1 MVRGAYLRLI
11 LLLALSVGIARPVF
25 AQDEPLYDEDFDIPA
40 VEEKHFEFWG
50 QAEFRAYGRLLNKD
64 SAPYKQLYYD
74 SPKDDFQADMLLRL
88 KPEMSFKYSEFGFYA
103 RPRFDVA
110 WSELPLKDG
119 VAPDEPSEVFF
130 KEDDHWAGEVMLEE
144 GFASWR
150 PEPWF
155 TTEIGK
161 KVLKWG
167 KGYAWNPVSFASRPK
182 NVDDPDQ
189 TREGYVL
196 GYADAIFSFQG
207 PLKTFALTPVLV
219 PVWDQANAGL
229 ATMDSLLYGGKLYFL
244 LYDIDIDL
252 MAMAGDGYDTG
263 LGMDFATNITDNFAI
278 HGEMAVR
285 LDYDKTLVSQDGIV
299 SQDRYD
305 AFSFLLG
312 MRYLTE
318 TDTTFLIEYY
328 HNGEGYTGSEL
339 ASYYDYVHDAYDEYM
354 ATGSAAAL
362 NNSKKVS
369 GYYNKSS
376 VGQDYLYFRVTQ
388 KEPFDILYLTATM
401 TVIANL
407 DDKSLS
413 LNPEFSYMLTSNLEL
428 RPRAIIPVGPDDT
441 EFGNKLNAARA
452 ELRFVYYF

>member
-1 MVRGAYLRLI
+1 MAPCLRFILVLI
-11 LLLALSVGIARPVF
+11 LAVGMARPVF
-25 AQDEPLYDEDFDIPA
+25 AQEDSLYDEDFDIPP
-40 VEEKHFEFWG
+40 VEEQPFEFWG
-50 QAEFRAYGRLLNKD
+50 QAEFRAYARLLNKD

-74 SPKDDFQADMLLRL
+74 SPKNDFQTDTLLRF
-88 KPEMSFKYSEFGFYA
+88 KPEVSYKYEEFGLYA
-103 RPRFDVA
+103 RPRFDLA
-110 WSELPLKDG
+110 WSELPLREG
-119 VAPDEPSEVFF
+119 VEPDEPSKVFF
-130 KEDDHWAGEVMLEE
+130 EDDDHWAGEVMLEE
-144 GFASWR
+144 AFASWR

-155 TTEIGK
+155 TTEVGK

-167 KGYAWNPVSFASRPK
+167 KGYAWNVVSFASRPK

-196 GYADAIFSFQG
+196 AYADAIFSYQG
-207 PLKTFALTPVLV
+207 PLKTFAVTPVVV
-219 PVWDQANAGL
+219 PVLDRVNAGL
-229 ATMDSLLYGGKLYFL
+229 ASGDSLLYGGKLYFL
-244 LYDIDIDL
+244 LYDIDIDV
-252 MAMAGDGYDTG
+252 MAMAGENYDTG

-285 LDYDKTLVSQDGIV
+285 LGYEKNLISKEGVVSQE
-299 SQDRYD
+299 RYD
-305 AFSFLLG
+305 AFSFLVG

-339 ASYYDYVHDAYDEYM
+339 SSYYDYVHDAYDLYM
-354 ATGSAAAL
+354 DTGNAAAL

-369 GYYNKSS
+369 SYYNKSS

-413 LNPEFSYMLTSNLEL
+413 LNPELSYMLTSNLEL
-428 RPRAIIPVGPDDT
+428 RPRAIIPVGSDDT
-441 EFGNKLNAARA
+441 EFGNKLNSARA